1 MDVFFHR
8 LMDLKVSYYLYELR
22 RHRVVL
28 NGQNSDWRKINAGV
42 PQGSVLGS
50 LLFLIYINNL
60 PDGIMSIC
68 KIFAEDTSLFSKIL
82 NTRNSQNILNSDWEI
97 IKNWA
102 YQWKMQFNLDP
113 KKQANEVIFSRKS
126 NRCTYLP
133 VTFNNNIITRCP
145 HQKHFGVVV
154 DSKLDFSTHIE
165 QK

>member
-50 LLFLIYINNL
+50 LLFLTYINNL

-82 NTRNSQNILNSDWEI
+82 NTRNSQNILNSD
-97 IKNWA
+97 
-102 YQWKMQFNLDP
+102 
-113 KKQANEVIFSRKS
+113 
-126 NRCTYLP
+126 
-133 VTFNNNIITRCP
+133 
-145 HQKHFGVVV
+145 
-154 DSKLDFSTHIE
+154 
-165 QK
+165 